1 MSIIQTKIFKES
13 VETPVLKTND
23 IEYMGFSIPMYD
35 VVESDF
41 VPNDIE
47 QSVQLNKN
55 TSSNKECNCI
65 RILPNTNLF
74 EKIGMMSITGI
85 SLFSHAKQGNQNFV
99 VLCVYA
105 KKNGQYKFIGHS
117 TNAFPNS
124 NNALEM
130 IFQFDNLKLFDSIQK
145 DGDVVYTPYR
155 EVFIKPLMVESTQN
169 GEIISTIENPDWNN
183 ALFTTLR
190 LRGCSNSHINFSP
203 YVTDYDL
210 TFGPHV
216 RMKFKA
222 GNYVVGDKIPHN
234 SNGFVHLTPLEKEK
248 VNDLYDLSISY
259 FNDSDTEQT
268 FIPID
273 TRLLDQ
279 QYHRTN
285 GQVMCAF
292 TIDPTDYVGK
302 IISELRFRHAVNT
315 DTRMVNK
322 YLQADCYN
330 ESGVLID
337 TFFSIE
343 PKTQTATA
351 TGETTFQFYNNFI
364 IKENYKN
371 IQFRISPSNVER
383 ANTTYYSFAGSSLR
397 NSQTNE
403 NNSKYRAKD
412 GWILKWLNGAPV
424 SGTNP
429 IAQNNLTPDFT
440 IIFGSREIIKGSGF
454 IKHINNNDIHFNN
467 SQKDDLLNLIS
478 KSDDLYSPHVEN
490 DEIHVTA
497 EDKERWDNSTVE
509 LNAGSFIEIGENN
522 TISVKTADS
531 LAYDDSTVPTTK
543 AMYLE
548 MGYVLT
554 DAQIYADDAVTGHRN
569 QSGLH
574 TSTLL
579 QNKWNGHVDDD
590 TIHVTQTEKSQIAK
604 VTNIQSNIEDLET
617 KYNDVITILNNSLP
631 DIETFSTLDSGNY
644 KINSGGKSNAT
655 GVQLSREHFTT
666 GSIKVVE
673 ICHTDG
679 INANDIRLCAIVFNH
694 GENEN
699 TPKSLDDCIF
709 SVNTQTQT
717 SGVGGSMCFRFNNLE
732 LPDDYE
738 FVKFLFAKGD
748 TVIPVHNNAET
759 VIEAR
764 IQVLARN
771 VDNGGFEESPD
782 DECKVMHISSTSN
795 WYPHVRVMKTVLGYS
810 DIVSLINRVSQLE
823 ARVSVLENS

>member
-74 EKIGMMSITGI
+74 EKIGMMTLTGI
-85 SLFSHAKQGNQNFV
+85 SLFSHAKQGNQYFV

-105 KKNGQYKFIGHS
+105 KKSGQYKFIGHS

-130 IFQFDNLKLFDSIQK
+130 IFQFDNLKLFESIQN

-155 EVFIKPLMVESTQN
+155 EVFIKPLIVESTQY

-183 ALFTTLR
+183 ALFTTLK
-190 LRGCSNSHINFSP
+190 LRGCSTSHINFSP

-216 RMKFKA
+216 KMKFNA

-234 SNGFVHLTPLEKEK
+234 SNGFVHLTPSEKEK
-248 VNDLYDLSISY
+248 VNDLYDLSLSY
-259 FNDSDTEQT
+259 FNDSDTKET

-285 GQVMCAF
+285 GQIMCAF

-302 IISELRFRHAVNT
+302 IISELRFRHAVNS
-315 DTRMVNK
+315 DKRMVNK
-322 YLQADCYN
+322 YLQADCYD

-343 PKTQTATA
+343 PKSQTATA
-351 TGETTFQFYNNFI
+351 TGETTFQFYDNFI
-364 IKENYKN
+364 IKEDYKN

-383 ANTTYYSFAGSSLR
+383 ANATYYSFAGSSLR
-397 NSQTNE
+397 NSQTND
-403 NNSKYRAKD
+403 NDSKYRAKD
-412 GWILKWLNGAPV
+412 GWILKWLNGAPA

-440 IIFGSREIIKGSGF
+440 IIFSSREIIKGSGF

-478 KSDDLYSPHVEN
+478 KSEDSYSPHVEN
-490 DEIHVTA
+490 TDIHVTA
-497 EDKERWDNSTVE
+497 EDKERWDNLTVE
-509 LNAGSFIEIGENN
+509 LNAGSCIEIGENN

-531 LAYDDSTVPTTK
+531 LTYDDTTVPTTK
-543 AMYLE
+543 TMYLE

-554 DAQIYADDAVTGHRN
+554 DAQSYADEAVTGHRN

-579 QNKWNGHVDDD
+579 QNKWNNHVDDSS
-590 TIHVTQTEKSQIAK
+590 IHVTADEK
-604 VTNIQSNIEDLET
+604 QSLLDLLSI
-617 KYNDVITILNNSLP
+617 DV
-631 DIETFSTLDSGNY
+631 
-644 KINSGGKSNAT
+644 
-655 GVQLSREHFTT
+655 
-666 GSIKVVE
+666 
-673 ICHTDG
+673 
-679 INANDIRLCAIVFNH
+679 
-694 GENEN
+694 ENEISPQQKN
-699 TPKSLDDCIF
+699 PETSYNYTKHGFVVKMEDDATIDKLTLYCNDNNARGGDVYAMIWKSPIF
-709 SVNTQTQT
+709 VLESDNAYRYPTGEPTFVTSSLNTQTHGANAILEYNFDKFDVK
-717 SGVGGSMCFRFNNLE
+717 SGDYVAVAFKSDKENTNFSGFTEVCFRVVDLE
-732 LPDDYE
+732 YNPDDFKGGILGSAGGVWAAQGSTTQHKYM
-738 FVKFLFAKGD
+738 VKHVWRIITKVSIKDFISNMNSEIQQLRTELEELKG
-748 TVIPVHNNAET
+748 N
-759 VIEAR
+759 
-764 IQVLARN
+764 
-771 VDNGGFEESPD
+771 
-782 DECKVMHISSTSN
+782 SSN
-795 WYPHVRVMKTVLGYS
+795 
-810 DIVSLINRVSQLE
+810 
-823 ARVSVLENS
+823 